1 MLIGELLQLGIA
13 ELEAVGVTE
22 AVADA
27 CLLLGHCL
35 SLSRTQLYLAGEQEA
50 SEDGAQCFFALL
62 ARRKLREPVAY
73 ILGEREFWSLPF
85 AVTKD
90 VLIPRPET
98 EFLLET
104 ALKAATSS
112 GLPDGLLLD
121 LCCGSGV
128 LATIL
133 ALELQRKVIAAD
145 LSWEALHVA
154 RENAKRHGV
163 GELVDFVQA
172 DLLEPFYSESDFSLI
187 ISNPPYVT
195 QSEMDHDLDPEVIDH
210 EPHLAL
216 NGGNEGLDI
225 IKRIRKMLP
234 SVLCQGG
241 YFFMEIGA
249 GQGDQVRKIF
259 TDTEDKNSV
268 FEQIRIF
275 PDYAGR
281 DRVLSAKYRKIV
293 R

>member
-1 MLIGELLQLGIA
+1 MLIGELLQQGIA
-13 ELEAVGVTE
+13 ELETVGVTE

-35 SLSRTQLYLAGEQEA
+35 SLSRTQLYLAGEQEVP
-50 SEDGAQCFFALL
+50 EGGAQCFFALL

-104 ALKAATSS
+104 ALKTATSQR
-112 GLPDGLLLD
+112 LPDGLLLD

-128 LATIL
+128 IATIL
-133 ALELQRKVIAAD
+133 ALELQKKVIAVD
-145 LSWEALHVA
+145 LSWEALHIA
-154 RENAKRHGV
+154 QGNAKRHGV
-163 GELVDFVQA
+163 EDLIDFVQA
-172 DLLEPFYSESDFSLI
+172 DLLEPFRFNNPFSLI

-195 QSEMDHDLDPEVIDH
+195 QNEMDNDLEPEVIGY

-216 NGGNEGLDI
+216 NGGEKGLDI
-225 IKRIRKMLP
+225 IVRIRKSLAEA
-234 SVLCQGG
+234 LCHGG

-259 TDTEDKNSV
+259 MDTKDKNSV
-268 FEQIRIF
+268 FTQVQVF
-275 PDYAGR
+275 SDYAGR
-281 DRVLSAKYRKIV
+281 DRVLSARYRKIV